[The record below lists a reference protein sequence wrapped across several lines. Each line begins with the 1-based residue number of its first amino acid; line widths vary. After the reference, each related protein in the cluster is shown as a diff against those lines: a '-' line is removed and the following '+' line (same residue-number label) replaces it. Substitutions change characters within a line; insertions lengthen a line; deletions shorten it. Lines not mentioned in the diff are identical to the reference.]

1 MTNIKKSLY
10 FIITCLICACDV
22 GSPYGNVNDGID
34 EDKAVKVSVEYFKNG
49 DVLPPQ
55 ISTDTLVVK
64 DAEGLNENIAD
75 YEQGLVEYEPYQ
87 LDSLFKVYCTIK
99 NKYHGKR
106 KDS

>member
-1 MTNIKKSLY
+1 MTNINKSLY

-34 EDKAVKVSVEYFKNG
+34 EDKVAKVSVEYFHNG

-64 DAEGLNENIAD
+64 DAEGLNEAIGY
-75 YEQGLVEYEPYQ
+75 YEQGFIEYEPKQ
-87 LDSLFKVYCTIK
+87 LDSLFKVYCTIEK
-99 NKYHGKR
+99 
-106 KDS
+106 